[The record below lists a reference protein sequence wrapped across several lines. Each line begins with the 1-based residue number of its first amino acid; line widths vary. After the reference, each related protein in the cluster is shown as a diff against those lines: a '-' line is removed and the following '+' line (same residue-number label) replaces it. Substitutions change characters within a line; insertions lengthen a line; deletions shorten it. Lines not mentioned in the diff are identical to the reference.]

1 VAEKREWNHYICTK
15 IKNMSAEKLYN
26 ELINSMIRGGGI
38 STAGY
43 NILLEKGKELGFNK
57 ETVDILIELE
67 KKKLSGDSYD
77 YEESTEDSD
86 YYYESTEREQ
96 YSGSSRDYSKNRNR
110 NKPDDTVYEFKSA
123 ITRLG
128 PILTP
133 HVIKIYSDKVEYR
146 KRNKHLFNV
155 DSTVIPINKIAS
167 VKVDSHIWGADII
180 IKSYGAG
187 EILGKCFTISD
198 AKKIQRIIQERQG

>member
-1 VAEKREWNHYICTK
+1 
-15 IKNMSAEKLYN
+15 MSAEKLYN

-38 STAGY
+38 SSAGY

-67 KKKLSGDSYD
+67 KKKLSGND
-77 YEESTEDSD
+77 YEDSEDFDEYSLD
-86 YYYESTEREQ
+86 TEREETFKS
-96 YSGSSRDYSKNRNR
+96 YKDNSKSRNR
-110 NKPDDTVYEFKSA
+110 KKSDNTVYEFKSA

-133 HVIKIYSDKVEYR
+133 HVIKIHSDKIEYR

-155 DSTVIPINKIAS
+155 DSIVIPIDKIAS
-167 VKVDSHIWGADII
+167 IKVDSHIWGADII

-187 EILGKCFTISD
+187 EIVGKCFTVSD
-198 AKKIQRIIQERQG
+198 AKQIQRLIQERQG